1 MCKGIIDETHSNY
14 AGVYAGN
21 GSYDFVRDFV
31 DKSDLVLSI
40 GAVRSDFSTT
50 GTPHSIILLSSYVE
64 KYSRNF

>member
-1 MCKGIIDETHSNY
+1 MCKGIIDETHSNF

-21 GSYDFVRDFV
+21 GSYDSVRDFV

-50 GTPHSIILLSSYVE
+50 GMPHLIILLSSYVE
-64 KYSRNF
+64 KYS